1 MEIKTNT
8 ALSWLKRLVKRK
20 LITNLDGKR
29 ITHAYVCGREKEPGK
44 SVPTAP
50 IYP

>member
-20 LITNLDGKR
+20 LSTNLDGKR
-29 ITHAYVCGREKEPGK
+29 TYARVCVWAQEGAG
-44 SVPTAP
+44 
-50 IYP
+50 